1 MNYKH
6 CISFTP
12 KNSNPHYATEIKTVS
27 FTNNILNKNKIKH
40 ISNREVVKQKII
52 DEYALRNHW
61 DIFKMEVIYNNPPWK
76 NTSELYS
83 DILSINGVKS
93 VNKVDSTIYIYVY
106 DDFSTLDV
114 YTEIGCYYSGFS
126 PNVKDNKIK
135 IEHTPSYI

>member
-6 CISFTP
+6 FTSFAP
-12 KNSNPHYATEIKTVS
+12 KNTNPHYATEIKTVS

-61 DIFKMEVIYNNPPWK
+61 DIFEMEVIYNNPPWK
-76 NTSELYS
+76 NISELYS

-106 DDFSTLDV
+106 DDCSTLDA
-114 YTEIGCYYSGFS
+114 YTEIRCYYSGFS
-126 PNVKDNKIK
+126 PDVKDNKIE